1 MHKKLIS
8 LITSGLLSLSI
19 LTGCR
24 NEYVEYQE
32 PQVQQKQVDE
42 NLNELYTKEISENKE
57 IDEAYKL
64 LKPVIDNSFYGQ
76 RHNIIKSEDGKTLIL
91 ELHMDEYVAENG
103 NIDEWNKYIY
113 QCLNSAKALKEL
125 LVNNGLETNFAI
137 AVMDFDEEVVYI
149 YILNDQVYYNI
160 RNAN

>member
-42 NLNELYTKEISENKE
+42 DLNELYTKEISENKE

-64 LKPVIDNSFYGQ
+64 LKPVIDNSFYDQ

-91 ELHMDEYVAENG
+91 KLHMDEYVAENG

-113 QCLNSAKALKEL
+113 QCLNSAK
-125 LVNNGLETNFAI
+125 GLETNFAI
-137 AVMDFDEEVVYI
+137 VVMDFDKEVVYI

>member
-42 NLNELYTKEISENKE
+42 DLNELYTKEISENKE

-91 ELHMDEYVAENG
+91 ELHMD
-103 NIDEWNKYIY
+103 
-113 QCLNSAKALKEL
+113 
-125 LVNNGLETNFAI
+125 
-137 AVMDFDEEVVYI
+137 
-149 YILNDQVYYNI
+149 
-160 RNAN
+160 

>member
-42 NLNELYTKEISENKE
+42 DLNELYTKEISENKE

-64 LKPVIDNSFYGQ
+64 LKPVIDNSFYDQ

-91 ELHMDEYVAENG
+91 KLHMDEYVAENG

-113 QCLNSAKALKEL
+113 QCLNSAKGLK
-125 LVNNGLETNFAI
+125 
-137 AVMDFDEEVVYI
+137 
-149 YILNDQVYYNI
+149 VYYNI

>member
-42 NLNELYTKEISENKE
+42 DLNELYTKEISENKE

-64 LKPVIDNSFYGQ
+64 LKPVID
-76 RHNIIKSEDGKTLIL
+76 GKTLIL
-91 ELHMDEYVAENG
+91 KLHMDEYVAENG

-113 QCLNSAKALKEL
+113 QCLNSAKALKEFL
-125 LVNNGLETNFAI
+125 LNNGLETNFAI
-137 AVMDFDEEVVYI
+137 VVMDFDKEVVYI

>member
-42 NLNELYTKEISENKE
+42 DLNEL
-57 IDEAYKL
+57 
-64 LKPVIDNSFYGQ
+64 
-76 RHNIIKSEDGKTLIL
+76 
-91 ELHMDEYVAENG
+91 
-103 NIDEWNKYIY
+103 
-113 QCLNSAKALKEL
+113 
-125 LVNNGLETNFAI
+125 
-137 AVMDFDEEVVYI
+137 
-149 YILNDQVYYNI
+149 
-160 RNAN
+160 

>member
-42 NLNELYTKEISENKE
+42 DLNEEYTKEISENKE

-76 RHNIIKSEDGKTLIL
+76 RHNII
-91 ELHMDEYVAENG
+91 
-103 NIDEWNKYIY
+103 Y
-113 QCLNSAKALKEL
+113 QCLNSAKALKEFL
-125 LVNNGLETNFAI
+125 LNNGLETNFAI
-137 AVMDFDEEVVYI
+137 VVMDFDEEVVYI

>member
-1 MHKKLIS
+1 
-8 LITSGLLSLSI
+8 
-19 LTGCR
+19 
-24 NEYVEYQE
+24 
-32 PQVQQKQVDE
+32 
-42 NLNELYTKEISENKE
+42 
-57 IDEAYKL
+57 
-64 LKPVIDNSFYGQ
+64 
-76 RHNIIKSEDGKTLIL
+76 
-91 ELHMDEYVAENG
+91 MDEYVAENG

-137 AVMDFDEEVVYI
+137 AVMDFDKEVVYI

>member
-42 NLNELYTKEISENKE
+42 DLNELYTKEISENKE

-64 LKPVIDNSFYGQ
+64 LKPVIDNSFYDQ

-91 ELHMDEYVAENG
+91 KLHMDEYVAENV
-103 NIDEWNKYIY
+103 NID
-113 QCLNSAKALKEL
+113 
-125 LVNNGLETNFAI
+125 
-137 AVMDFDEEVVYI
+137 
-149 YILNDQVYYNI
+149 
-160 RNAN
+160 

>member
-42 NLNELYTKEISENKE
+42 DLNELYLFFIKQDPKLKVCVDQIETYVKEKFEYTLEEYEKVYLMIHINK
-57 IDEAYKL
+57 
-64 LKPVIDNSFYGQ
+64 
-76 RHNIIKSEDGKTLIL
+76 
-91 ELHMDEYVAENG
+91 
-103 NIDEWNKYIY
+103 
-113 QCLNSAKALKEL
+113 
-125 LVNNGLETNFAI
+125 LVH
-137 AVMDFDEEVVYI
+137 
-149 YILNDQVYYNI
+149 
-160 RNAN
+160 

>member
-24 NEYVEYQE
+24 NENVEYQE
-32 PQVQQKQVDE
+32 PQVPQKQVDE
-42 NLNELYTKEISENKE
+42 DLNEEYTKEISENKE

-64 LKPVIDNSFYGQ
+64 LKSVIDNSFYDQ

-91 ELHMDEYVAENG
+91 ELHIDEYVAENG

-113 QCLNSAKALKEL
+113 QCLNSA
-125 LVNNGLETNFAI
+125 NGLETNFAI
-137 AVMDFDEEVVYI
+137 AVMDFDKEEVYI
-149 YILNDQVYYNI
+149 YILNDQVSYNI
-160 RNAN
+160 RNEN

>member
-1 MHKKLIS
+1 
-8 LITSGLLSLSI
+8 
-19 LTGCR
+19 
-24 NEYVEYQE
+24 
-32 PQVQQKQVDE
+32 
-42 NLNELYTKEISENKE
+42 
-57 IDEAYKL
+57 
-64 LKPVIDNSFYGQ
+64 
-76 RHNIIKSEDGKTLIL
+76 
-91 ELHMDEYVAENG
+91 MDEYVAENG

>member
-19 LTGCR
+19 LTGCK

-42 NLNELYTKEISENKE
+42 DLNEEYTKEISENKE

-64 LKPVIDNSFYGQ
+64 LKSVIDNSFYDQ
-76 RHNIIKSEDGKTLIL
+76 RHNIIKSEDG
-91 ELHMDEYVAENG
+91 
-103 NIDEWNKYIY
+103 
-113 QCLNSAKALKEL
+113 
-125 LVNNGLETNFAI
+125 
-137 AVMDFDEEVVYI
+137 
-149 YILNDQVYYNI
+149 
-160 RNAN
+160 

>member
-24 NEYVEYQE
+24 NENVEYQE
-32 PQVQQKQVDE
+32 LQVQQKQVDE
-42 NLNELYTKEISENKE
+42 DLNEEYTKEISENKE

-64 LKPVIDNSFYGQ
+64 LKSVIDNSFYDQ

-137 AVMDFDEEVVYI
+137 DVMDFDEEVVYI

-160 RNAN
+160 RNEN